1 MIKIDKKTLVEFQEN
16 GVNKIHV
23 FFYEAGCS
31 GTKVDI
37 ESDFEVSDELFQ
49 CTSFDEYGI
58 DAYVKIQDREKFDWA
73 MITKIREKS
82 DNPHLQG
89 VKNKYIFSNP
99 KIEDRCGC
107 GTSFAFEKKVPKIDL
122 EKLRFLKDR
131 FGK

>member
-1 MIKIDKKTLVEFQEN
+1 MIKLDKKTLIEFQEA
-16 GVNKIHV
+16 GVKKIHV
-23 FFYEAGCS
+23 FFYEAWCS

-37 ESDFEVSDELFQ
+37 ESEFEETTEVFQ
-49 CTSFDEYGI
+49 CTNFDEYGI
-58 DAYVKIQDREKFDWA
+58 EAYIKKSDTDKFNGA

-89 VKNKYIFSNP
+89 VKDKYIFSNP
-99 KIEDRCGC
+99 KVEDRCGC

-122 EKLRFLKDR
+122 NKLKLLRER